1 MLSPAEYES
10 SLDVE
15 KSQAVKI
22 KLKFGKEP
30 KVCAIVS
37 EPDYG
42 FSKTDK
48 QFFGWKYTKD
58 KIMKKTMS

>member
-10 SLDVE
+10 SLDVK

-22 KLKFGKEP
+22 KLRFGQEP

-48 QFFGWKYTKD
+48 QF
-58 KIMKKTMS
+58 

>member
-1 MLSPAEYES
+1 MLNPAEKKS
-10 SLDVE
+10 SLDVK

-22 KLKFGKEP
+22 NLKFGQEP

-48 QFFGWKYTKD
+48 QF
-58 KIMKKTMS
+58 

>member
-10 SLDVE
+10 SLDV
-15 KSQAVKI
+15 KRSQAVKI
-22 KLKFGKEP
+22 KLRFGEEP
-30 KVCAIVS
+30 KVCAIMS

-48 QFFGWKYTKD
+48 QF
-58 KIMKKTMS
+58 